1 MTSEGAKT
9 IEQRSATSDAHAD
22 VTFFSS
28 WFCPYAQRAWI
39 ALEEKGVAYK
49 YVEIN
54 PYEIGADGDTKRA
67 LSLEQKRER
76 YPEFVRCSPRGL
88 VPALNHG
95 KPVWES
101 LVAAE
106 YIDEAFDGPPLMP
119 SHPHER
125 ALVRIWMAHCNDRVI
140 PHYYKAL
147 MAETEE
153 GRQAARDNFI
163 NGLYELGSFMHSLSP
178 SGGCFLGGDR
188 FSLMDIALAPWW
200 QRAAV
205 VLRHYRGF
213 KFPED
218 GPVWQRL
225 HSWFDAVAGR
235 PSYQRT
241 VVSPEELIR
250 NYAGY
255 ADNSATSDA
264 AKKFRDS

>member
-1 MTSEGAKT
+1 MTNCFVRVHKHDSEALLYPRMTSEGAKT

-101 LVAAE
+101 LV
-106 YIDEAFDGPPLMP
+106 
-119 SHPHER
+119 
-125 ALVRIWMAHCNDRVI
+125 
-140 PHYYKAL
+140 
-147 MAETEE
+147 
-153 GRQAARDNFI
+153 GRSI
-163 NGLYELGSFMHSLSP
+163 KGSGRTPIYHTCTRP
-178 SGGCFLGGDR
+178 
-188 FSLMDIALAPWW
+188 FSVCVLCC
-200 QRAAV
+200 V
-205 VLRHYRGF
+205 VLCVCR
-213 KFPED
+213 
-218 GPVWQRL
+218 W
-225 HSWFDAVAGR
+225 R
-235 PSYQRT
+235 PSTLTRRSM
-241 VVSPEELIR
+241 VHL
-250 NYAGY
+250 
-255 ADNSATSDA
+255 
-264 AKKFRDS
+264 